1 MAWRLLPGLQLYREG
16 LEAPRHTVTRC
27 WRATLGSAKA
37 KLNYYRPV
45 VRLSLYISRNLC
57 SVLYVGQNTRVEPL
71 CWTSLVCVKKNI
83 TAFASSTCTLSMS
96 TSRRPCKDYQK
107 WLSVE
112 SSRYQC
118 PSLAPSASNLA
129 KFVSKQP
136 HLDLATSCWLLL
148 TKHIEICL
156 CNFTVIW
163 QQKNW

>member
-1 MAWRLLPGLQLYREG
+1 MLFKRSWSLACVLIIGEIHCSARPDGVEVVTRFAAIYRG
-16 LEAPRHTVTRC
+16 IRSLEAPRHTVTRF

-107 WLSVE
+107 
-112 SSRYQC
+112 
-118 PSLAPSASNLA
+118 
-129 KFVSKQP
+129 
-136 HLDLATSCWLLL
+136 
-148 TKHIEICL
+148 
-156 CNFTVIW
+156 
-163 QQKNW
+163 